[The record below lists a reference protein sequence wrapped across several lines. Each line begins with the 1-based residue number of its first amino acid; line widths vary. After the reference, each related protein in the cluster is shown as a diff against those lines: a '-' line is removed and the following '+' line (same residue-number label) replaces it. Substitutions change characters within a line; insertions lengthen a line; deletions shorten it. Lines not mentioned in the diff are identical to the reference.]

1 MEFVITNNPR
11 VLPLCPSARWIDGGP
26 LEVLSECRKRVQE
39 GYPLLNHPLMG
50 DIHLLRNPFRT
61 VILDEKRR
69 EIDLASLGWIEES
82 VERVRSFFRERQGSN
97 DLEDYQALDL
107 DLFQTAMGR

>member
-11 VLPLCPSARWIDGGP
+11 VLPLCPSAKWIDGGP

-50 DIHLLRNPFRT
+50 DIHLLRNHFRT
-61 VILDEKRR
+61 VILGEKKG
-69 EIDLASLGWIEES
+69 EIDLVSLGWIEES
-82 VERVRSFFRERQGSN
+82 VERVRSFFRDRQRRK

-107 DLFQTAMGR
+107 DLFRTAMGR

>member
-11 VLPLCPSARWIDGGP
+11 VLPLCPSAKWIDGGP

-39 GYPLLNHPLMG
+39 GYLLLNHPLMG

-61 VILDEKRR
+61 VILAEKRR

-82 VERVRSFFRERQGSN
+82 VERVRSFFRERQGRKVLADYQVL
-97 DLEDYQALDL
+97 DLE
-107 DLFQTAMGR
+107 LFRTAMGR